1 MQGQLSWPDVPFPV
15 QAPYE
20 VKSDLSKVS
29 TDAFSKRLVVIDQQ
43 RPLYRAEKLRVLG
56 IPNLEAVQGVHN
68 APAECS
74 AALNKVSTILR
85 ADGLVLEPFVRDNVG
100 AQLNQLALQLQDDVV
115 IMRLEGERFY
125 PELMHVC
132 FPTGWNPADKF
143 AQTLASIHEHVADG
157 KRLVQASANLT
168 AAMINKGPFVRYVW
182 TLAAGAS
189 AATAAQLSQHPL
201 EKIYATQS
209 QTIDQVYFRCERQ
222 ITIPLPE
229 LNRSCFLI
237 RVFVVPV
244 VHAANTPERR
254 NTLADALVSMSEAT
268 IQYKGLSYLIP
279 PTLAWIKNKNKGTHD

>member
-1 MQGQLSWPDVPFPV
+1 MQGQSSWPDVPFPV

-29 TDAFSKRLVVIDQQ
+29 SDAFSKRLAVIDHQ
-43 RPLYRAEKLRVLG
+43 RPMYRAEKLRVLG
-56 IPNLEAVQGVHN
+56 VPSLEAVQGLHN

-74 AALNKVSTILR
+74 FASNKVSDILR
-85 ADGLVLEPFVRDNVG
+85 ADGLVLEPCVANNVG

-115 IMRLEGERFY
+115 IMRLEAERFY

-143 AQTLASIHEHVADG
+143 AQTLASIHESVADG

-168 AAMINKGPFVRYVW
+168 AAMVNKGPFVRYVW
-182 TLAAGAS
+182 TLAAGTS
-189 AATAAQLSQHPL
+189 AAAQLSQHPL
-201 EKIYATQS
+201 EKMVATPS

-229 LNRSCFLI
+229 FNRSCFLI

-244 VHAANTPERR
+244 KHAANTPERR
-254 NTLADALVSMSEAT
+254 KTLADALVSMSEET
-268 IQYKGLSYLIP
+268 IQYKGLSHLIP
-279 PTLAWIKNKNKGTHD
+279 PTLAWIRNKNKDTHD

>member
-1 MQGQLSWPDVPFPV
+1 MQDQSSWPDVPFPV

-29 TDAFSKRLVVIDQQ
+29 SDVFSKRLVVTDQQ
-43 RPLYRAEKLRVLG
+43 WPLYRAEKLRVLG
-56 IPNLEAVQGVHN
+56 IPSLEAVQGVHN

-74 AALNKVSTILR
+74 TALNKFSEILR
-85 ADGLVLEPFVRDNVG
+85 ADGFALEPCEANNVG
-100 AQLNQLALQLQDDVV
+100 SQLNHLALQLQDDVV

-143 AQTLASIHEHVADG
+143 SQTLASIHEHVADG

-168 AAMINKGPFVRYVW
+168 AAMVNKGPFVRYVW

-189 AATAAQLSQHPL
+189 TAAQLSQHPL
-201 EKIYATQS
+201 EKMLATPS

-222 ITIPLPE
+222 TTIPLPE
-229 LNRSCFLI
+229 FNRSCFLI

-244 VHAANTPERR
+244 EHAANTPERR
-254 NTLADALVSMSEAT
+254 KTLADALVSMSAAT
-268 IQYKGLSYLIP
+268 IQYKGLSHLIP
-279 PTLAWIKNKNKGTHD
+279 PTLAWIKNQNKGIYD

>member
-29 TDAFSKRLVVIDQQ
+29 TDAFSNRLVVIDLQGA
-43 RPLYRAEKLRVLG
+43 LYRAEKLRILG
-56 IPNLEAVQGVHN
+56 IPGLEAVQGVHN

-74 AALNKVSTILR
+74 SALNKVSDILR
-85 ADGLVLEPFVRDNVG
+85 ADGLALEHCMANNVG

-115 IMRLEGERFY
+115 VMRLEGKRFF

-143 AQTLASIHEHVADG
+143 AQTLAAIHEHVADG

-168 AAMINKGPFVRYVW
+168 AAMVNKGPFVRYVW
-182 TLAAGAS
+182 TLAAGTS
-189 AATAAQLSQHPL
+189 TAAQLSQHPL
-201 EKIYATQS
+201 EKVYATPS

-244 VHAANTPERR
+244 EQAANTPERR

-268 IQYKGLSYLIP
+268 IQYKGLSHLIP
-279 PTLAWIKNKNKGTHD
+279 PTLAWIKNKTKGTHD

>member
-29 TDAFSKRLVVIDQQ
+29 SDAFSKRLVVTDQQ
-43 RPLYRAEKLRVLG
+43 GPLYRAEKLRVLD
-56 IPNLEAVQGVHN
+56 IPSLEAVQGVHS
-68 APAECS
+68 ATVECS
-74 AALNKVSTILR
+74 AALIKVSEILR
-85 ADGLVLEPFVRDNVG
+85 ADGLALAPCVSNNVG

-115 IMRLEGERFY
+115 IMRLEGERFF

-143 AQTLASIHEHVADG
+143 AQTLASIHEPVADG
-157 KRLVQASANLT
+157 KRLVQATANLT
-168 AAMINKGPFVRYVW
+168 AAMVNKGPFVRYVW
-182 TLAAGAS
+182 TLAAGTS
-189 AATAAQLSQHPL
+189 AAAQLSQHPL
-201 EKIYATQS
+201 EKMVASQS

-244 VHAANTPERR
+244 EHAANTPERR

-268 IQYKGLSYLIP
+268 VQYKGLSHLIP